1 MYNIDLKVCTYI
13 VFRSGSMVQFEF
25 NVPDNELFSKDLNNT
40 ILVLDLVVE
49 LLTSNSRSSVC

>member
-1 MYNIDLKVCTYI
+1 MKVCTYI

-25 NVPDNELFSKDLNNT
+25 TVPDNELFSKDLNNK
-40 ILVLDLVVE
+40 ILVSDLVVE

>member
-1 MYNIDLKVCTYI
+1 
-13 VFRSGSMVQFEF
+13 MVQFEF

-40 ILVLDLVVE
+40 ILLLDLVVE